1 LAGLVLFVGGVGT
14 GCLTGAAGFVVET
27 GSGYVDDTQYILFL
41 DLWAFELWCR
51 VNNLLEKGIG

>member
-1 LAGLVLFVGGVGT
+1 MLFVGGVGT

-41 DLWAFELWCR
+41 DLRAFELWCR